1 MFFIGATPGA
11 AKMGRQESPAKQ
23 INGRIK
29 NSTLET
35 RYHDRLN
42 GMPAPGQGRHT
53 SLLAIAN
60 LGIMAGATPEQIHED
75 IRSAVNGSPLPDN
88 EIRAAILKAALDHGA
103 GSSYRPT
110 PKPAPLIKD
119 GQAALRR
126 IIDQGTIRDD
136 ADLVEASPLRLLD
149 QSENDPVILL
159 KTLFKPNEFVFI
171 GDRLEPGIIGR
182 NLRTAAAWDGFF
194 KAGGKAGPFII
205 VNPLTGIP
213 APKKTGNGDSL
224 RCDGSINTFRH
235 CLVEFDNLTR
245 EDQIRFWSA
254 AELPIRA
261 LIDSGGKS
269 IHGWIDVQKLF
280 TVTTTEQWDT
290 KIKIGLYE
298 KVLVP
303 LGVDR
308 ACCNP
313 SRLSRLPG
321 WFRSEKSKF
330 QRLLWISPEGREVAQ

>member
-1 MFFIGATPGA
+1 MKEF
-11 AKMGRQESPAKQ
+11 ESAPNNRSK
-23 INGRIK
+23 
-29 NSTLET
+29 LET
-35 RYHDRLN
+35 RYHIRLRD
-42 GMPAPGQGRHT
+42 MPAPGQGRHT
-53 SLLAIAN
+53 ALLGIAN
-60 LGIMAGATPEQIHED
+60 LGILAGIEPEQIHDD
-75 IRSAVNGSPLPDN
+75 IRRAVNGGSQLPDN

-182 NLRTAAAWDGFF
+182 NVRTAAAWDGFF

-224 RCDGSINTFRH
+224 RCDGSISTFRH
-235 CLVEFDNLTR
+235 CLVEFDNIPR
-245 EDQIRFWSA
+245 EDQIKFWSA
-254 AELPIRA
+254 AKLSIVA

-269 IHGWIDVQKLF
+269 IHAWLDVQKLF
-280 TVTTTEQWDT
+280 TVTTAAQWDQN
-290 KIKIGLYE
+290 IRVGLYE
-298 KVLVP
+298 QVLVP
-303 LGVDR
+303 LGVDQ

-321 WFRSEKSKF
+321 HYRSEKEKF
-330 QRLLWISPEGREVAQ
+330 QRLLWLAPEGREVVR